1 MCGISGGVGTID
13 DSLLQAVLRMDDA
26 QAHRGPDDKGV
37 WSSAT
42 AGSGA
47 ILAHRRLAIIDL
59 RPQSAQPMQDPET
72 GNIVVFNGEIYNFR
86 ELRVDLEAEGHTF
99 RTTGDTEVLL
109 KAYAQWGT
117 DCLNRMRGMFA
128 FALWDI
134 RRKQLFLARDPM
146 GIKPLYWAKVS
157 GAGGAPLFLFSSEIR
172 ALLASDLVPR
182 TFSPDGLA
190 TYLWNGFVV
199 GPPTIVDGVHVL
211 PGGHWCIVG
220 VDGSMSGPHAF
231 WTLPKE
237 SAYTTLEDVHE
248 ALREAVRFRLV
259 SDVPLGVFLSGGV
272 DSSAVAVMA
281 AHVLGDGL
289 RTFTVTFP
297 DTNYDEAQY
306 AQAVALA
313 IGSEHTE
320 VPIGPERFRDLVP
333 CAIEHMDQ
341 PTFDYINSY
350 IVSRA
355 VREAGITVALAGVGG
370 DELFGGYRSFSD
382 VPRGAQAARALGLV
396 PEPLLRALAA
406 RAAGSTAHEHVPRQ
420 TRWGK
425 LGDLLA
431 ARGRLLETYQI
442 QYSLFTEE
450 LRSSLAPGLLRNT
463 STQHGLPREKAEQL
477 RELVENVSD
486 LRSVSLLELSC
497 FVGERLLRDIDV
509 ASMAVSLEVRVPLL
523 DRLFMNAVAG
533 LDPTVRFK
541 PLGEKQVLRSVM
553 RDKVNPAVFERPKAG
568 FELPLNQWCRTQL
581 HGDIEEMFNDATL
594 CQAAGLDRP
603 TLLKVW
609 RTFQHAPE
617 SIYWTRIWA
626 LYVLLHWT
634 HRHRMTL

>member
-1 MCGISGGVGTID
+1 MCGIAGAVGTID
-13 DSLLQAVLRMDDA
+13 DFLLQAVLRMDDA
-26 QAHRGPDDKGV
+26 QAHRGPDDKGL
-37 WSSAT
+37 WSST
-42 AGSGA
+42 KAGHGA

-59 RPQSAQPMQDPET
+59 RPQSAQPMRDPDT

-86 ELRVDLEAEGHTF
+86 ELRVDLEAEGHSF

-109 KAYAQWGT
+109 KAYAHWGT
-117 DCLNRMRGMFA
+117 GCLDRIRGMFA
-128 FALWDI
+128 FALWDS
-134 RRKQLFLARDPM
+134 RRKQLFLARDPL
-146 GIKPLYWAKVS
+146 GIKPLYWTVVS
-157 GAGGAPLFLFSSEIR
+157 GAGHEPVFLFASELR
-172 ALLASDLVPR
+172 AILASELVPR
-182 TFSPDGLA
+182 TISADGLA

-199 GPPTIVDGVHVL
+199 GPETVVEGVKIL
-211 PGGHWCIVG
+211 PGGHWCTVQP
-220 VDGSMSGPHAF
+220 DGSMQAPRAF

-237 SAYTTLEDVHE
+237 APYATLEDVHE
-248 ALREAVRFRLV
+248 SLRDAVRFRLV

-281 AHVLGDGL
+281 ARVLGDGL

-297 DTNYDEAQY
+297 ESNYDESQY
-306 AQAVALA
+306 ARAVASA

-320 VPIGPERFRDLVP
+320 IPVSPERFRDLVP

-341 PTFDYINSY
+341 PTFDYVNSY

-355 VREAGITVALAGVGG
+355 VREAGVTVALAGVGG
-370 DELFGGYRSFSD
+370 DELFGGYRSFRD
-382 VPRGAQAARALGLV
+382 VPKGVKASRALGAI
-396 PEPLLRALAA
+396 PEPLLRAMAA
-406 RAAGSTAHEHVPRQ
+406 CAAGSTSREFVPRQ

-425 LGDLLA
+425 LGDVLA

-442 QYSLFTEE
+442 QYSLFTDE
-450 LRSSLAPGLLRNT
+450 LRRALAPALALNT
-463 STQHGLPREKAEQL
+463 ATSHGLSRHKADVL
-477 RELVENVSD
+477 RKLAENVD
-486 LRSVSLLELSC
+486 NLQAVSLLELSC

-523 DRLFMNAVAG
+523 DRLFVNAVTG
-533 LDPTVRFK
+533 LDPRVRFT
-541 PLGEKQVLRSVM
+541 PLGEKQVLRGLM
-553 RDKVNPAVFERPKAG
+553 RDMVNPAVFERPKAG
-568 FELPLNQWCRTQL
+568 FELPLNQWCRAQL
-581 HGDIEEMFNDATL
+581 HGDIEETFRDAAL
-594 CQAAGLDRP
+594 CQAAGLDQP

-609 RTFQHAPE
+609 HTFQHAPE